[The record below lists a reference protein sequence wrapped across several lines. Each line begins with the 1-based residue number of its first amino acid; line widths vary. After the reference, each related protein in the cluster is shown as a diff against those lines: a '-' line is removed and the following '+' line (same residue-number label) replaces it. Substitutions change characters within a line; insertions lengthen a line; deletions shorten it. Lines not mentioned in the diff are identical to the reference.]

1 MNTSNQLSTDSQ
13 DKDPKE
19 RLIENLKQKVSQ
31 LLFVY
36 AAMALLL
43 RLSGYGMAVFS
54 FDFFLKDKSRSME
67 LGLLLYY
74 SLPFLVWLYSVK
86 GDEPE
91 GFLKKYTILEGVNIA
106 LGILLKVPMAFFA
119 LAFAMPFYGLFMFLG
134 IAILG
139 GVFLTVIVFVSKNV
153 RQIIQLRTVASGN
166 EESVKEEKSKKHSAI
181 ATGVVVFCYLAPLLG
196 LNLNWIE
203 LSGTPSIRPYY
214 LKAEIQHMAG
224 SPDGKLLALATKK
237 GVSVWDTD
245 SRECVWSDDAMPAQ
259 RVRFSPSGH
268 YLAAVGRNP
277 DRAQSDI
284 AVFEVENFKRLPG
297 FDLIQEDLSKDKIF
311 HDISFR
317 EEEKILSVLWHEDW
331 DWWQMTSDERSDRRR
346 KEDEENK
353 KNRYRK
359 KELFCGTYS
368 LAGKKFDSKG
378 IRSLLLTRELE
389 KGNVGFM
396 PDGRQILYVTYVPGD
411 LKSNPYKEQRFA
423 LLDADTGDY
432 RELKLPPNYRIGTP
446 SANRDI
452 DWFSDKVGE
461 HIYFSAELEILNK
474 GSRSFQLIFCK
485 VNLKTGAVTEFYRV
499 PSTYIYINGH
509 LAWRRSVLSPDEKK
523 AVLLGYFF
531 QPKKKMPLTLIFLDL
546 KGKDPATTVTR
557 VIRGTD
563 DSAGEI
569 LWLAP
574 DRLAVSLKE
583 AFALVDLKEGK

>member
-19 RLIENLKQKVSQ
+19 KLIENLKQKVSQ

-119 LAFAMPFYGLFMFLG
+119 LAFAMHFYGLFMFLG

-353 KNRYRK
+353 
-359 KELFCGTYS
+359 L
-368 LAGKKFDSKG
+368 LA
-378 IRSLLLTRELE
+378 IEIIHVEEINVE
-389 KGNVGFM
+389 K
-396 PDGRQILYVTYVPGD
+396 L
-411 LKSNPYKEQRFA
+411 
-423 LLDADTGDY
+423 
-432 RELKLPPNYRIGTP
+432 
-446 SANRDI
+446 
-452 DWFSDKVGE
+452 
-461 HIYFSAELEILNK
+461 
-474 GSRSFQLIFCK
+474 
-485 VNLKTGAVTEFYRV
+485 
-499 PSTYIYINGH
+499 
-509 LAWRRSVLSPDEKK
+509 
-523 AVLLGYFF
+523 
-531 QPKKKMPLTLIFLDL
+531 
-546 KGKDPATTVTR
+546 
-557 VIRGTD
+557 
-563 DSAGEI
+563 
-569 LWLAP
+569 
-574 DRLAVSLKE
+574 
-583 AFALVDLKEGK
+583 